1 MRRWSL
7 EGGSVNLVGRVERER
22 ERAGVFIVGLA
33 DGMRGNSGLDS
44 IAVTLGALIFFRGK
58 WRLFYRFIK
67 PKEAHIHKTIIVKW
81 IKQFSV
87 FFRGLGVIWACTV
100 LFSVI

>member
-1 MRRWSL
+1 L

-33 DGMRGNSGLDS
+33 DGMRGNSGWDS

-58 WRLFYRFIK
+58 
-67 PKEAHIHKTIIVKW
+67 
-81 IKQFSV
+81 
-87 FFRGLGVIWACTV
+87 
-100 LFSVI
+100 